1 MNLVGMLCSAAAA
14 LFWAVAVIMFKVS
27 GDSLSPTALNLF
39 KGVLTLLLLVPTL
52 GVAGVPLFPDVPADD
67 WRLLGLSGVLGITL
81 ADNFFFMALKRLG
94 AGLWAVVDCLYLP
107 CVIILSAIFLGE
119 SIGVK
124 GIAGAILVVL
134 AIAAGSYPWISV
146 ERPAKTLF
154 IGLAFGLAAVGC
166 LSGSIIMI
174 KPILGRHG
182 VLWTS
187 FVRILAG
194 VSGLMLLS
202 LFHRQRRI
210 IFGVFKPSR
219 AWKSALPGAFIGNY
233 LAMLA
238 WLAGFKFT
246 LVSVAAILNQLCT
259 IFTFIL
265 AAIFLGERITPIRV
279 VAIVLAVGGALLAT
293 TAT

>member
-1 MNLVGMLCSAAAA
+1 MDLIGITCSTAAA
-14 LFWAVAVIMFKVS
+14 LFWAMAVIMFKVS
-27 GDSLSPTALNLF
+27 GDTLSPTALNLF
-39 KGVLTLLLLVPTL
+39 KGVVTLLLLVPTL
-52 GVAGVPLFPDVPADD
+52 GLAGVPLFPPFPVEE
-67 WRLLGLSGVLGITL
+67 WLLLCASGILGITL

-107 CVIILSAIFLGE
+107 SVIVLSAVFLGE

-124 GIAGAILVVL
+124 GVTGAVLVVL
-134 AIAAGSYPWISV
+134 AIVAGAYPWVSLD
-146 ERPAKTLF
+146 RSAKTLLA
-154 IGLAFGLAAVGC
+154 GLALGLAAVGC

-174 KPILGRHG
+174 KPILSRHS

-194 VSGLMLLS
+194 VGGLMLLS
-202 LFHRQRRI
+202 LFHPERRS

-219 AWKSALPGAFIGNY
+219 AWKTALPGAFIGNY

-265 AAIFLGERITPIRV
+265 AAIFLKERITPIRV
-279 VAIVLAVGGALLAT
+279 LAITLAVGGALLAT
-293 TAT
+293 SAT